1 MSGPESLPC
10 SEPYQGEQ
18 ADLPVFN
25 VFSLRD
31 LPGSAYRLLS
41 RDAPWKGAA
50 EGLGPVFDNRA
61 R

>member
-31 LPGSAYRLLS
+31 LAGVGLS
-41 RDAPWKGAA
+41 IVEP
-50 EGLGPVFDNRA
+50 
-61 R
+61 